1 VKFSRRVPNN
11 LQPNPLSTLVRS
23 LKQQG
28 RAIIDLTDANP
39 TRAGFDYPADLLAC
53 LSHPRALTYAPE
65 PLGLLPARQA
75 VAADMTRRG
84 LEISSERIALT
95 SSTSEAYA
103 LLFKL
108 LCNPGDEVL
117 VPRPSYPLFEH
128 LTRFESVDAI
138 PYSLE
143 YHGTWVIDV
152 SSVER
157 AISPRTKAV
166 LIVSPNNPTGNF
178 MSASEVDDLVGVC
191 ASAGLAMVADEVFAD
206 YELVPKS
213 AGRTGHLLKRSD
225 VLGFT
230 LGGLSKSVGLPQVK
244 LAWIAVSG
252 NDPTVLATLE
262 RLELLCDTYLSV
274 STPVQTAAAELLQR
288 GSAIRRQI
296 QERVQANFRQL
307 HVQASA
313 SGCCE
318 ALSAEGGWYA
328 VLRVPTVMSEEES
341 VLELLRTEGVLTHPG
356 YFFDFASESFLVLSL
371 IVPEADFARGAERIF
386 GFYDRMV

>member
-1 VKFSRRVPNN
+1 M
-11 LQPNPLSTLVRS
+11 VRS

-28 RAIIDLTDANP
+28 RPIIDLTDANP
-39 TRAGFDYPADLLAC
+39 TRAGFDYPADLLGG

-75 VAADMTRRG
+75 VAGDLARRG

-108 LCNPGDEVL
+108 LCNAGDEVL

-128 LTRFESVDAI
+128 LTRFESVDAV
-138 PYSLE
+138 PYALE
-143 YHGTWVIDV
+143 YQGRWGLDL
-152 SSVER
+152 SSVQH

-178 MSASEVDDLVGVC
+178 VSARELDDL
-191 ASAGLAMVADEVFAD
+191 ASICGSSGIAIVADEVFAD
-206 YELVPKS
+206 YELVPDADRRS
-213 AGRTGHLLKRSD
+213 GHLPNRSD

-244 LAWIAVSG
+244 LGWIAVSG
-252 NDPTVLATLE
+252 DDPTVSATLE

-274 STPVQTAAAELLQR
+274 STPVQTAAGELLQR

-296 QERVQANFRQL
+296 QGRIQTNFRQL
-307 HVQASA
+307 QRQASA
-313 SGCCE
+313 SNECQV
-318 ALSAEGGWYA
+318 LSAEGGWYA
-328 VLRVPTVMSEEES
+328 VLRVPAIMSEEES
-341 VLELLRTEGVLTHPG
+341 VLELLRIEGILTHPG

-371 IVPEADFARGAERIF
+371 IVPEADFARATERIF
-386 GFYDRMV
+386 GFYARMVSGM